1 MGRWKRFKAWWIDFS
16 CRMDWHKAPVKQ
28 GFDGATVT
36 GRCPRCH
43 KRVGQDS
50 QGNWFA
56 FSRQYPEGPE
66 IG

>member
-1 MGRWKRFKAWWIDFS
+1 MIDSVRRLGRRLGSGWIRFC
-16 CRMDWHKAPVKQ
+16 CRMDWHKEPEFK

-36 GRCPRCH
+36 GRCPRCR

-56 FSRQYPEGPE
+56 F
-66 IG
+66 